1 MYFPGAWD
9 DESRDGQMK
18 KATDGLEK
26 IKLMGT
32 ILPWIL
38 GVVGLILLVVGWI
51 AHRSARLAAK

>member
-1 MYFPGAWD
+1 
-9 DESRDGQMK
+9 MK
-18 KATDGLEK
+18 KATDGLQK